1 MSTISSDPYASLGLG
16 ISPTGSGAADKGD
29 LAQNDFLKLM
39 TTQLMNQDPMA
50 PMDNGE
56 FLGQMAQFSTVSGIG
71 DLQASFDKLATSLQ
85 SSRVLEASS
94 MVGKQ
99 VLVNS
104 NMAEFTGSLDAAG
117 APGPGLLQGAVD
129 VPEGVSSVSVRI
141 EEASGASLHSM
152 TLPVTHSGLTD
163 FSWDGRLEDG
173 GYAKSGAYRLVVETS
188 VDGALTS
195 LPTQAASRVSSVSL
209 AGDSVEL
216 HTALGSVSLADVN
229 RIMA

>member
-1 MSTISSDPYASLGLG
+1 MNTISSDPYASLGLG
-16 ISPTGSGAADKGD
+16 ISPSDSGTASTGD

-39 TTQLMNQDPMA
+39 TTQLMNQDPMQ

-71 DLQASFDKLATSLQ
+71 DLQASFDKLAMSLQ

-104 NMAEFTGSLDAAG
+104 NLAEFSGSLDASG

-129 VPEGVSSVSVRI
+129 VPAGVGQVNMRI
-141 EEASGASLHSM
+141 ESASGALLNSM
-152 TLPVTHSGLTD
+152 NLPVSSTGLTD
-163 FSWDGRLEDG
+163 FSWDGKLADG
-173 GYAKSGAYRLVVETS
+173 GYAESGTYRLMAEAKVG
-188 VDGALTS
+188 DQLTS
-195 LPTQAASRVSSVSL
+195 LPVQAASRVSSVSL
-209 AGDSVEL
+209 AGDSIEL
-216 HTALGSVSLADVN
+216 HTSLGSVSLADVT
-229 RIMA
+229 RILA